1 MNSYVGFAE
10 KPEFYFDEYSFMVT
24 LPNRSEA
31 SSLQT
36 KMNFDEEKSAA
47 EMKQSKKAQL
57 SVDTMQLLDEAV
69 QRRELEEWI
78 ISKVSGTFKNATIEK
93 LTQLLMR
100 YGYQY
105 YLNRKTIAESL
116 IGYPNRCSA

>member
-10 KPEFYFDEYSFMVT
+10 RPEFYFDEYSFMVT

-47 EMKQSKKAQL
+47 EMKQSKKTQL
-57 SVDTMQLLDEAV
+57 SADRMQLLDKLE
-69 QRRELEEWI
+69 QRQELEEWL
-78 ISKVSGTFKNATIEK
+78 ISKASGTFNNATIEK

-100 YGYQY
+100 YGYRY
-105 YLNRKTIAESL
+105 YLNRKTITESL
-116 IGYPNRCSA
+116 IAYPNRCSA